1 MAEVLLFNVE
11 KGKAIKIKNL
21 CRQIHISYR
30 EVEES
35 DFGVRLSALL
45 GMSAD
50 RSSKSCGGLD
60 GEMLYFADFN
70 GGLLNIFLDQLRR
83 KKASVAL
90 KAVMTETNVDFTP
103 YELYCE
109 LKSEHEALSQRR

>member
-1 MAEVLLFNVE
+1 MAEVLLFNIE

-30 EVEES
+30 
-35 DFGVRLSALL
+35 DGVRLSALL

-50 RSSKSCGGLD
+50 RSSKPCGELD
-60 GEMLYFADFN
+60 GEMLYFAGFN